1 MEFDETEKIKL
12 VIDTNIFISSFFNS
26 KGNPKKI
33 IDLWKTGQI
42 ILCISEKILEE
53 YAEVL
58 IRLGLE
64 QEKELSEIIYLF
76 GNSIDISCRPVIS
89 EIKIIAEDPED
100 NMFIECAIA
109 NDADYIIS
117 GDKHLLEL
125 GSYGNIKIL
134 SPVSFL
140 QL

>member
-1 MEFDETEKIKL
+1 MEFGETEKIKL
-12 VIDTNIFISSFFNS
+12 VIDTNVFISSFFNRD
-26 KGNPKKI
+26 GNPKKI

-53 YAEVL
+53 YTEVL

-64 QEKELSEIIYLF
+64 QEKELPEIIYLF
-76 GNSIDISCRPVIS
+76 GNSTNLSCQPVIS
-89 EIKIIAEDPED
+89 EIKIITEDPED
-100 NMFIECAIA
+100 NMFLECAIA

-117 GDKHLLEL
+117 GDKHLLAL
-125 GSYGNIKIL
+125 KSFKNIIIL
-134 SPVSFL
+134 SPASFL

>member
-1 MEFDETEKIKL
+1 MEFSETEKTKL
-12 VIDTNIFISSFFNS
+12 VIDTNIFISSFFNNE
-26 KGNPKKI
+26 GNPKKI

-58 IRLGLE
+58 VRLGLG
-64 QEKELSEIIYLF
+64 QEKELQEIIYLF
-76 GNSIDISCRPVIS
+76 GNSINISCRPVIS
-89 EIKIIAEDPED
+89 EIKIISKDPED

-125 GSYGNIKIL
+125 GSYKNIIIL

>member
-12 VIDTNIFISSFFNS
+12 VIDTNIFISSFFNNE
-26 KGNPKKI
+26 GNPRKI

-64 QEKELSEIIYLF
+64 KENE
-76 GNSIDISCRPVIS
+76 
-89 EIKIIAEDPED
+89 
-100 NMFIECAIA
+100 
-109 NDADYIIS
+109 
-117 GDKHLLEL
+117 
-125 GSYGNIKIL
+125 
-134 SPVSFL
+134 
-140 QL
+140 

>member
-1 MEFDETEKIKL
+1 MEFSETEKTKL
-12 VIDTNIFISSFFNS
+12 VIDTNIFISSFFNNE
-26 KGNPKKI
+26 GNPKKI

-53 YAEVL
+53 YIEVL

-64 QEKELSEIIYLF
+64 REKELSEIIYLF
-76 GNSIDISCRPVIS
+76 GNSTNLLCQPVIS
-89 EIKIIAEDPED
+89 EIKIITEDPKD
-100 NMFIECAIA
+100 NMFLECAIA

-117 GDKHLLEL
+117 GDIHLLALE
-125 GSYGNIKIL
+125 SYKNIMTL

>member
-1 MEFDETEKIKL
+1 
-12 VIDTNIFISSFFNS
+12 
-26 KGNPKKI
+26 
-33 IDLWKTGQI
+33 
-42 ILCISEKILEE
+42 
-53 YAEVL
+53 
-58 IRLGLE
+58 LGLE

-76 GNSIDISCRPVIS
+76 GNSINVSCRPVIS
-89 EIKIIAEDPED
+89 EIKIISEDPED

-125 GSYGNIKIL
+125 ESYKIIMIL
-134 SPVSFL
+134 SPASFL

>member
-1 MEFDETEKIKL
+1 MEFDENEKIKL
-12 VIDTNIFISSFFNS
+12 VIDTNVFISSFFN
-26 KGNPKKI
+26 KDGNPKKI

-53 YAEVL
+53 YIEVL

-76 GNSIDISCRPVIS
+76 GNSTNLSCQPVIS
-89 EIKIIAEDPED
+89 EIKIITEDPED
-100 NMFIECAIA
+100 NMFLEYAIA

-125 GSYGNIKIL
+125 ESYKNIIIL

>member
-1 MEFDETEKIKL
+1 MEFDETEKTKL
-12 VIDTNIFISSFFNS
+12 VIDTNIFVSSFFN
-26 KGNPKKI
+26 KDGNPKKI
-33 IDLWKTGQI
+33 IDLWKTGRVV
-42 ILCISEKILEE
+42 LCISEQILEE

-64 QEKELSEIIYLF
+64 QEKELSEIMHLF
-76 GNSIDISCRPVIS
+76 GDSINLSCRPVTS
-89 EIKIIAEDPED
+89 EIKIITEDPED

-117 GDKHLLEL
+117 GDKHLLALE
-125 GSYGNIKIL
+125 SYGKIKIL
-134 SPVSFL
+134 SPLSFL